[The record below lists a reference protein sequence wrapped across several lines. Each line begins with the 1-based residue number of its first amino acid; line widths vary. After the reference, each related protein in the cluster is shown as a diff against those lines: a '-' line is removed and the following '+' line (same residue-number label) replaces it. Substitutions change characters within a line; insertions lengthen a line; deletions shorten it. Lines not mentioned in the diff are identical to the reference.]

1 MQFTL
6 SSAACELMCC
16 QCCVQ
21 MACSTVSSLSSC
33 DCVTEPSVFQA
44 LLNYKYYV
52 AKILGEHIALKLL
65 SAG

>member
-16 QCCVQ
+16 
-21 MACSTVSSLSSC
+21 ACSTVSSLSSC